1 MANNPAI
8 IEVAD
13 NSEEIKQKIKKLPLK
28 EKLKAVALN
37 YYLSEKKKLDMELE
51 KEMKNLQKKYDK
63 LASQLY
69 HKANEII
76 EGARLLNEEEL
87 KDVDYYLEGDE
98 ATQKNQALTQDPI
111 SGYWFKALKNSD
123 IIAQEIKE
131 RDEQILKYLTKIEY

>member
-37 YYLSEKKKLDMELE
+37 FYLSEKKKLDIELE

-63 LASQLY
+63 LAS
-69 HKANEII
+69 
-76 EGARLLNEEEL
+76 
-87 KDVDYYLEGDE
+87 
-98 ATQKNQALTQDPI
+98 
-111 SGYWFKALKNSD
+111 
-123 IIAQEIKE
+123 
-131 RDEQILKYLTKIEY
+131 